1 MYREEQ
7 LKKLLQVKFGYP
19 EFREGQQE
27 AIEAA
32 LNGDHT
38 LVMLPTGTGKSICY
52 QLSGYCLEGKVLV
65 ISPLLSLMQDQV
77 EQMKQKGEKRVVAL
91 NSLLS
96 NEEKKY
102 LLDHLS
108 IYKFIYLSPE
118 MLQQE
123 KVMRALK
130 KQNIA
135 LFVVDEAH
143 CISQWGMDFRLD
155 YLHLGWARKQ
165 LGSPLTMALT
175 ATATKRVRKEI
186 LSSLD
191 LEKEPFQEIVYS
203 VDRPNIVLDVIHCDQ
218 NKDEQVLEK
227 VAFLEPPGIIYFS
240 SKAAADE
247 MAEKINQQTSF
258 YAESYHSDIDSADKI
273 KIQQQFI
280 RDDIDI
286 ICATSAFGMGINKNN
301 IRYVL
306 HYHLPASPEDY
317 LQEIGRAGRDG
328 KKSIA
333 VLFYESGDYA
343 IQKYFQD
350 ESLPTRKMIDWA
362 YRKQNMQLLDAN
374 EIQKRMAAYFVDQHI
389 DQQTAYQTVMERKR
403 IKEEQ
408 LSYMIQYSET
418 KDCKR
423 AFLLH
428 YFGERAMETTE
439 NCCSSC
445 SIDWTDFEKTMKTKE
460 KKAKEVTKNWQKSFN
475 ALFLF
480 SYF

>member
-240 SKAAADE
+240 SKAA
-247 MAEKINQQTSF
+247 
-258 YAESYHSDIDSADKI
+258 
-273 KIQQQFI
+273 
-280 RDDIDI
+280 
-286 ICATSAFGMGINKNN
+286 
-301 IRYVL
+301 
-306 HYHLPASPEDY
+306 
-317 LQEIGRAGRDG
+317 
-328 KKSIA
+328 
-333 VLFYESGDYA
+333 
-343 IQKYFQD
+343 
-350 ESLPTRKMIDWA
+350 
-362 YRKQNMQLLDAN
+362 
-374 EIQKRMAAYFVDQHI
+374 
-389 DQQTAYQTVMERKR
+389 
-403 IKEEQ
+403 
-408 LSYMIQYSET
+408 
-418 KDCKR
+418 
-423 AFLLH
+423 
-428 YFGERAMETTE
+428 
-439 NCCSSC
+439 
-445 SIDWTDFEKTMKTKE
+445 
-460 KKAKEVTKNWQKSFN
+460 
-475 ALFLF
+475 
-480 SYF
+480 